1 MIREVLGLERSELTL
16 EAVSSA
22 LGLGGDEP
30 MVESETLDFKRQL
43 NKSDFDIAK
52 DVTAFANRSGG
63 LLIYGVTEDRK
74 GNPVAIEP
82 FDVDEVKVQD
92 YLRKTVWRCTA
103 PPVPNVEAIR
113 VLGVDG
119 LGLMIVV
126 VPASSM
132 APHGVAVSGDA
143 YVSFFQRDG
152 ANCQPMR
159 ESDIERQYRA
169 RWNWREALEQR
180 FVELEKRFTPHPD
193 GVSAVQL
200 CAVPLSGG
208 LLYADRRAGRDRFRR
223 LQQRENLSLIL
234 GEETRMRFGRLT
246 GLSNEVADVDAEPGM
261 YYGERSSLGQ
271 RGEASLWG
279 FLDSY
284 QHPGGTR
291 QTPPGVALR
300 ELHEANS
307 SASRNNL
314 VVLFLHLTLAL
325 RDIYNEFGA
334 TGDVVMRFAFK
345 LQSQVVW
352 TVGVS
357 PRRAARGFLDEK
369 MMEEHVMS
377 VTELSDS
384 RSVVRLVDELLA
396 SFACGFDA
404 ACPRIADDDGLLLR
418 STVRSEAAYWEG
430 RSIELTS
437 EGQRD

>member
-1 MIREVLGLERSELTL
+1 MIREVLRLERSELTL

-22 LGLGGDEP
+22 LGIGGDEP
-30 MVESETLDFKRQL
+30 LGESENLDFKKRL
-43 NKSDFDIAK
+43 NKSAPDIAK
-52 DVTAFANRSGG
+52 DVSAFANRSGG
-63 LLIYGVTEDRK
+63 LLIYGVADDGK
-74 GNPVAIEP
+74 GNPAAIEP
-82 FDVDEVKVQD
+82 FDVDEVDILD
-92 YLRKTVWRCTA
+92 YFKKTVWRSTA
-103 PPVPNVEAIR
+103 PPVPNVEAIP
-113 VLGVDG
+113 VLGADG

-180 FVELEKRFTPHPD
+180 FGELEKRFTPHPV

-208 LLYADRRAGRDRFRR
+208 LLYADRRAGRDCFRR
-223 LQQRENLSLIL
+223 LQQREDLSLIL

-246 GLSNEVADVDAEPGM
+246 GLSNEVADVEADPES
-261 YYGERSSLGQ
+261 YYGERSSIGQ

-279 FLDSY
+279 FLDMY
-284 QHPGGTR
+284 QHPGGTL
-291 QTPPGVALR
+291 QTPPGVGLR
-300 ELHEANS
+300 ELSEADS
-307 SASRNNL
+307 SASRNEL
-314 VVLFLHLTLAL
+314 VVLFLQLTLAL

-352 TVGVS
+352 TVGGS
-357 PRRAARGFLDEK
+357 PRKSARGFLDEE

-377 VTELSDS
+377 VAELNDS
-384 RSVVRLVDELLA
+384 RSVVRLVADLLA

-404 ACPRIADDDGLLLR
+404 ACPRVSDDDGLLLR
-418 STVRSEAAYWEG
+418 NAVRSQDVYWEG
-430 RSIELTS
+430 RGIELAS
-437 EGQRD
+437 AEESD